1 LESERSEAIVQLLT
15 DYQQRLYVYI
25 LSLVGNPTDA
35 DEILQ
40 NTNLTIWRK
49 AHEFQFGT
57 SFSAWACRMAYYEVL
72 AFRKQRGRSRL
83 SFDQELLETLATEA
97 AERAETFD
105 ARRRALAKCLQ
116 KLSQRDR
123 DLVVGRY
130 KSGGSVAALAA
141 EIGRTVQA
149 VYQALHRV
157 RSALLLC
164 VRRTM
169 AIEERA

>member
-1 LESERSEAIVQLLT
+1 
-15 DYQQRLYVYI
+15 
-25 LSLVGNPTDA
+25 
-35 DEILQ
+35 
-40 NTNLTIWRK
+40 
-49 AHEFQFGT
+49 
-57 SFSAWACRMAYYEVL
+57 
-72 AFRKQRGRSRL
+72 
-83 SFDQELLETLATEA
+83 LLETLATEA
-97 AERAETFD
+97 AERTETFD

-116 KLSQRDR
+116 KLSPRDR

-130 KSGGSVAALAA
+130 RSGGSVAALAA